1 MIKDMW
7 DWACVVLPILGETMH
22 DWNTRGAHAEK
33 VSGVGAWY
41 WERSADSKNIRKI
54 VEDPE
59 HESRLSLVAIAS
71 WNAGAFD
78 TGSEEYRNKTFAPSK
93 EAFREFKKVM
103 RKVIDVSAV
112 ELR

>member
-1 MIKDMW
+1 M
-7 DWACVVLPILGETMH
+7 V
-22 DWNTRGAHAEK
+22 
-33 VSGVGAWY
+33 
-41 WERSADSKNIRKI
+41 
-54 VEDPE
+54 
-59 HESRLSLVAIAS
+59 S

-78 TGSEEYRNKTFAPSK
+78 TGSKEYGNKTFAPSK